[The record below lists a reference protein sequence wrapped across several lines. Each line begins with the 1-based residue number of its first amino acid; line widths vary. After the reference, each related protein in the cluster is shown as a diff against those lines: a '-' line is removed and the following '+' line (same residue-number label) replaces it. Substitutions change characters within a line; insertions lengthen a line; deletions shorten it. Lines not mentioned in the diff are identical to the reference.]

1 MHRPAPAARSRRAA
15 RSALVVAAAST
26 LLLGGAVPA
35 SAQTASQDVAG
46 ATAATAIRL
55 TVNLPQPLGQ
65 LLLVVDPVTGT
76 VSRVG
81 GTPQAFGQAE
91 VISGSLGGQAL
102 GSGPS
107 TAMLP
112 APLTDT
118 DNPTGDQTGPLAELL
133 TLELLPSS
141 AAVTDA
147 PNSASE
153 AAVANIGVGLPAD
166 VADALAP
173 LTEPLEDAIGEVLLA
188 LAEATGTTV
197 ETVCDVVLADLG
209 TAILPVTQPLSDVT
223 GLPVDTLI
231 SQTLIDAV
239 CGLRTTITQLNTALQ
254 TALDTLTGE
263 NGVFGTG
270 LVTAEQII
278 TNAGGVI
285 TAQAMASIAGL
296 TLLGQQPLATAEVL
310 RTTSTASVNGS
321 PGSAEATL
329 DSTVADVTA
338 GDPLDPFAQ
347 VRATIN
353 GIVGNVGEGVL
364 PPELQTLFDQLVDT
378 LNGALAPIG
387 VTVFKADAT
396 PQAQPLGACPDQLN
410 GLQTGTFEAADGTCA
425 AAATRGVGLAVTLP
439 TVLADA
445 LDIDGPLVEL
455 QIVPSAAVVKAQ
467 NVAAPPAIAPVS
479 AQLPRTGLDAALLG
493 GLGVLLLVGTAVL
506 WRRRAGSAV

>member
-15 RSALVVAAAST
+15 RSALVVAAASA
-26 LLLGGAVPA
+26 LLVGGAVPA
-35 SAQTASQDVAG
+35 SAQAAGQDVAG

-91 VISGSLGGQAL
+91 VFNGSLGGQAI

-112 APLTDT
+112 APLSDT
-118 DNPTGDQTGPLAELL
+118 DNPTGDLTGPLAELL
-133 TLELLPSS
+133 TLDLLPSS
-141 AAVTDA
+141 ASVTEA
-147 PNSASE
+147 PNSASK

-173 LTEPLEDAIGEVLLA
+173 LTEPLEDALNDALLA
-188 LAEATGTTV
+188 LADATGTTV
-197 ETVCDVVLADLG
+197 DTVCDAVLNDVVVAPILG
-209 TAILPVTQPLSDVT
+209 ELGGIPVGGT
-223 GLPVDTLI
+223 
-231 SQTLIDAV
+231 IDATV
-239 CGLRTTITQLNTALQ
+239 DAICGLRTTITQLNTALQ
-254 TALDTLTGE
+254 TSLDTLTGE
-263 NGVFGTG
+263 SGVFGTG
-270 LVTAEQII
+270 LVTAEQTI

-296 TLLGQQPLATAEVL
+296 TLLGQQPLTTAEVL
-310 RTTSTASVNGS
+310 RTTSTATVNGT

-329 DSTVADVTA
+329 DSTVADATA
-338 GDPLDPFAQ
+338 GDKLDPFLM
-347 VRATIN
+347 VRGTIN
-353 GIVGNVGEGVL
+353 GITGNVGEGVL
-364 PPELQTLFDQLVDT
+364 PAELQTVFDQVVDT
-378 LNGALAPIG
+378 LNDALAPIG
-387 VTVFKADAT
+387 VNVVKGDET

-425 AAATRGVGLAVTLP
+425 AAATRGVALTVTLP
-439 TVLADA
+439 TVLEDA
-445 LDIDGPLVEL
+445 LMIDGPLVEL

-467 NVAAPPAIAPVS
+467 NIAAPPPPPAV
-479 AQLPRTGLDAALLG
+479 QLPRTGLDGALLG
-493 GLGVLLLVGTAVL
+493 GLGAVLLIGTAVL
-506 WRRRAGSAV
+506 RRRRAGSDV

>member
-15 RSALVVAAAST
+15 RSALVVAAASA
-26 LLLGGAVPA
+26 LLVGGAVPA
-35 SAQTASQDVAG
+35 SAQAAGQDVAG
-46 ATAATAIRL
+46 ATAATAIIL

-65 LLLVVDPVTGT
+65 IQLTVDPVTGT

-91 VISGSLGGQAL
+91 VIRGSLGGQAL
-102 GSGPS
+102 SSGPS

-112 APLTDT
+112 APLSDT
-118 DNPTGDQTGPLAELL
+118 DNPTGATGPLAELL

-141 AAVTDA
+141 ASVTEA

-153 AAVANIGVGLPAD
+153 AAVANIGVGLPAG

-173 LTEPLEDAIGEVLLA
+173 LTDPLEDAIGEVLLA

-270 LVTAEQII
+270 LVTAEQTI
-278 TNAGGVI
+278 TNAGSVI

-296 TLLGQQPLATAEVL
+296 TLLGQQPLSTAEVL
-310 RTTSTASVNGS
+310 RTTSTATVNGT

-378 LNGALAPIG
+378 LNGALAPLG
-387 VTVFKADAT
+387 VTVVKGDAT

-445 LDIDGPLVEL
+445 LIIDGPLVEL

-467 NVAAPPAIAPVS
+467 NIAAPPPAALPAV
-479 AQLPRTGLDAALLG
+479 QLPRTGLDAALLG
-493 GLGVLLLVGTAVL
+493 GLGALLLVGTAVL

>member
-15 RSALVVAAAST
+15 RSALVVAAASA
-26 LLLGGAVPA
+26 LLVGGAVPA
-35 SAQTASQDVAG
+35 SAQAAGQDVAG

-81 GTPQAFGQAE
+81 GTPQAFAQAE
-91 VISGSLGGQAL
+91 VINLSLGGQPIS
-102 GSGPS
+102 SGPS

-112 APLTDT
+112 APLSDT
-118 DNPTGDQTGPLAELL
+118 DNPTGDLTGPLAELL

-141 AAVTDA
+141 ASVNEA
-147 PNSASE
+147 PNSASK

-173 LTEPLEDAIGEVLLA
+173 LTEPLEDAVGDALLA

-197 ETVCDVVLADLG
+197 DTVCDAVLNDVVVAPILG
-209 TAILPVTQPLSDVT
+209 ELGGIPVGGT
-223 GLPVDTLI
+223 
-231 SQTLIDAV
+231 IDATV
-239 CGLRTTITQLNTALQ
+239 DAICGLRTTITQLNTALQ
-254 TALDTLTGE
+254 TALDTLTGA

-270 LVTAEQII
+270 LVTAEQTI

-296 TLLGQQPLATAEVL
+296 TLLGQQPLSTAEVL
-310 RTTSTASVNGS
+310 RTTSTATVNGT

-338 GDPLDPFAQ
+338 GDPLDPFLQ

-364 PPELQTLFDQLVDT
+364 PAELQTVLDDVVDT
-378 LNGALAPIG
+378 LNEALAPLG
-387 VTVFKADAT
+387 VTVFKGDAT

-425 AAATRGVGLAVTLP
+425 AAATRGVALAVTLP
-439 TVLADA
+439 TVLEDA
-445 LDIDGPLVEL
+445 LMIDGPLVEL

-467 NVAAPPAIAPVS
+467 NIAAPPAPPAPP
-479 AQLPRTGLDAALLG
+479 QLPRTGLDGALLG
-493 GLGVLLLVGTAVL
+493 GLGAVLLIGTAVL
-506 WRRRAGSAV
+506 RRRRAGSAV

>member
-1 MHRPAPAARSRRAA
+1 
-15 RSALVVAAAST
+15 LVVAAASA
-26 LLLGGAVPA
+26 LLVGGAVPA
-35 SAQTASQDVAG
+35 SAQAAGQDVAG

-55 TVNLPQPLGQ
+55 TVNLPAPLGQ
-65 LLLVVDPVTGT
+65 ILLVVDPVTGT

-112 APLTDT
+112 APLSDT
-118 DNPTGDQTGPLAELL
+118 DNPTGATGPLAELL

-141 AAVTDA
+141 ASVTAA
-147 PNSASE
+147 PNSASK
-153 AAVANIGVGLPAD
+153 AAVANIGVGLPAT

-173 LTEPLEDAIGEVLLA
+173 VTEPLEDAVGDALLA
-188 LAEATGTTV
+188 LADALAV
-197 ETVCDVVLADLG
+197 PVDTVCDTVLDPLAVLPALPLLG
-209 TAILPVTQPLSDVT
+209 EID
-223 GLPVDTLI
+223 
-231 SQTLIDAV
+231 QTLIDAV
-239 CGLRTTITQLNTALQ
+239 CGLATTIEDLNAALQ
-254 TALDTLTGE
+254 TALDTLTGP

-270 LVTAEQII
+270 LVTAEQTI
-278 TNAGGVI
+278 TNAGNVI

-296 TLLGQQPLATAEVL
+296 TLLGQQPLSTATVL
-310 RTTSTASVNGS
+310 RTKSTATVNGT
-321 PGSAEATL
+321 PGSADATL
-329 DSTVADVTA
+329 ESTVADVTA

-353 GIVGNVGEGVL
+353 GILGNVGEGVL
-364 PPELQTLFDQLVDT
+364 PAELQILFDQVVDT

-387 VTVFKADAT
+387 ITLIKSDAT

-439 TVLADA
+439 AALADA
-445 LDIDGPLVEL
+445 LMIDGPLVEL

-467 NVAAPPAIAPVS
+467 NIAAPAAPPVQPGP
-479 AQLPRTGLDAALLG
+479 QLPRTGLDATLLG
-493 GLGVLLLVGTAVL
+493 GLGAVLLIGTAVL
-506 WRRRAGSAV
+506 RRRRAGSAV

>member
-15 RSALVVAAAST
+15 RSALVVAAASA
-26 LLLGGAVPA
+26 LLVGGAIPA
-35 SAQTASQDVAG
+35 SAQAAGQDVAG

-65 LLLVVDPVTGT
+65 ILLVVDPVTGT

-91 VISGSLGGQAL
+91 VISGSLGGMAI

-112 APLTDT
+112 APLSDT
-118 DNPTGDQTGPLAELL
+118 DNPTGALTGPLAELL

-141 AAVTDA
+141 ASVTAA
-147 PNSASE
+147 PNSASK
-153 AAVANIGVGLPAD
+153 AAVANIGVGLPAT

-173 LTEPLEDAIGEVLLA
+173 VTEPLEDAVGTALLA
-188 LAEATGTTV
+188 LAGATGTTV
-197 ETVCDVVLADLG
+197 ETICNLALNNVAFTPVVGAPLS
-209 TAILPVTQPLSDVT
+209 LPV
-223 GLPVDTLI
+223 GATLDA
-231 SQTLIDAV
+231 TVDAV

-254 TALDTLTGE
+254 TALDTLTGA

-270 LVTAEQII
+270 LVTAEQTI

-285 TAQAMASIAGL
+285 TAKAMASIAGL
-296 TLLGQQPLATAEVL
+296 TLLGQQPLSTATVL
-310 RTTSTASVNGS
+310 RTTSTATVNGT
-321 PGSAEATL
+321 PGSADATL

-338 GDPLDPFAQ
+338 GDPIDPFAQ

-353 GIVGNVGEGVL
+353 GITGNVGEGVL
-364 PPELQTLFDQLVDT
+364 PAELQTVFDQVVDT

-387 VTVFKADAT
+387 VTVIKGDAT

-425 AAATRGVGLAVTLP
+425 AAATRGVALAVTLP
-439 TVLADA
+439 TVLAD
-445 LDIDGPLVEL
+445 LLMIDGPLVEL

-467 NVAAPPAIAPVS
+467 NIAAPPAAPP
-479 AQLPRTGLDAALLG
+479 AGQLPRTGLDGALLG
-493 GLGVLLLVGTAVL
+493 GLGAVLLIGTAVL
-506 WRRRAGSAV
+506 RRRRAGSAV